1 MTIHRKDILRA
12 IMRVAKDKALD
23 SDKILNRI
31 LKAAEKWL
39 VP

>member
-1 MTIHRKDILRA
+1 MTINEEDIMIV

-31 LKAAEKWL
+31 LKAAEK
-39 VP
+39 